1 VVSSCQQTL
10 DDNLGS
16 SAPFLYTRGQKNP
29 VEDHDHGFL
38 FENSASSGFSFE
50 NSAPSDF
57 FLKKL
62 HQLPSVSVQFSVFLG
77 CRRRMQRYFEWRTVA
92 LCWSTPLQRTLP
104 AKNGR
109 GQPA

>member
-1 VVSSCQQTL
+1 MLGNCYGPVVSSCQQTL

-29 VEDHDHGFL
+29 VEDHDHTFL

-57 FLKKL
+57 F
-62 HQLPSVSVQFSVFLG
+62 
-77 CRRRMQRYFEWRTVA
+77 
-92 LCWSTPLQRTLP
+92 
-104 AKNGR
+104 
-109 GQPA
+109 